1 MSALTTGIGKK
12 LPRSIIRHAKS
23 SQPLSGDLPCNDPPK
38 IGASP
43 TLLDTVSP
51 PPLHLQKTPGETP
64 GARVSRSPRNIWAR
78 RAGPAASRFTPCA
91 PGADEG
97 VHVAMAPLEEH
108 VGPRLPEQDLQDL
121 VDVLVLAQGE
131 VGGSENVVSLQR
143 LQQKVVPDA
152 RDAVR
157 GVRGLRRAGGPEV
170 GAEALVR
177 LGGPQA
183 GQVFEIVRFVPRSP
197 IT

>member
-1 MSALTTGIGKK
+1 MVHTHLTYE
-12 LPRSIIRHAKS
+12 LF
-23 SQPLSGDLPCNDPPK
+23 
-38 IGASP
+38 
-43 TLLDTVSP
+43 
-51 PPLHLQKTPGETP
+51 
-64 GARVSRSPRNIWAR
+64 
-78 RAGPAASRFTPCA
+78 PA
-91 PGADEG
+91 
-97 VHVAMAPLEEH
+97 V
-108 VGPRLPEQDLQDL
+108 Q
-121 VDVLVLAQGE
+121 

-183 GQVFEIVRFVPRSP
+183 RQVFEIVRFVPRSP